1 MLPRVTKAGQGYQGL
16 HMNRR
21 GIPQARPAP
30 HADREERGQS
40 ELDDA
45 KIFMRTRD
53 HPMKINENKP

>member
-1 MLPRVTKAGQGYQGL
+1 
-16 HMNRR
+16 MNRR

-40 ELDDA
+40 ELDIA
-45 KIFMRTRD
+45 EIILITCD